1 MTVRRTSVL
10 PDYVLQIG
18 EGRLILDAKY
28 KDPRLPAESSDE
40 VLDLEVA
47 NQRSIRVHR
56 SDIYQVVAY
65 AQHARYGPAAVAR
78 VYPVVL
84 QRDQQLPAP
93 HASLVSA
100 ATSNSSSSMSDTKPL
115 TTSKPSAQRSLGLLV
130 TRVSRLSPSQTGP
143 SPDEMKTDS

>member
-1 MTVRRTSVL
+1 VFRRVL
-10 PDYVLQIG
+10 PDYVLQIR
-18 EGRLILDAKY
+18 ESRLILDAKY

-65 AQHARYGPAAVAR
+65 TQHARYGPAAAAL

-84 QRDQQLPAP
+84 QRDQRLPAP
-93 HASLVSA
+93 HRVTGFGSDVQLFFLDVGHEAPNNIEAFRTTLLESEGDTRLTLVA
-100 ATSNSSSSMSDTKPL
+100 
-115 TTSKPSAQRSLGLLV
+115 
-130 TRVSRLSPSQTGP
+130 
-143 SPDEMKTDS
+143 